1 MIDPTEFIKT
11 LARARICFY
20 SGVPDSL
27 LASLIKAVGVI
38 IPEANHIVAANE
50 GSAVAL
56 ACGYHLATGNIGVVY
71 MQNSGL
77 GNAINP
83 LMSLAD
89 PDVYAIP
96 MLLIIGWRG
105 EPGIKDEPQHVK
117 QGAISEDLLKSLQIP
132 FYVLDSQT
140 TKSDIEAA
148 LLKVAQHEGPSA
160 FLVRKNCFTECANES
175 LSSVPAS
182 NGSNDSQGASQS
194 ESTVLGPASRES
206 ENSQLS
212 FALSGSTGTAGVPPT
227 PESQDGWATAFPIS
241 EGASPG
247 MADVP
252 PTSNEFTGSLDRS
265 VPLANAPLSP
275 TLASGLAPLMSRE
288 DAIRFI
294 QTIAPKDAIFVAT
307 TGKIG
312 RELYEI
318 RNGSEAGDRDFYCVG
333 GMGHAS
339 QIALGIA
346 LCQPSLVICL
356 DGDGSALMHLGH
368 LASIAELAPSNFM
381 HIILNN
387 RMHESVGGQ
396 PTASPQTN
404 FSQVAK
410 SLGYPATCRCT
421 SLADLIAFFASMNI
435 AKTPILI
442 EMLVAGG
449 SRSDLVRP
457 KESPKERKIKFM
469 KALRAGHEVD
479 ESSGSKLS

>member
-11 LARARICFY
+11 LARARISFY

-27 LASLIKAVGVI
+27 LSSLIRAVGEI

-83 LMSLAD
+83 LMSIAD
-89 PDVYAIP
+89 LDVYAIP

-105 EPGIKDEPQHVK
+105 EPGVKDEPQHVK
-117 QGAISEDLLKSLQIP
+117 QGAVSEDLLKSLQIP

-140 TKSDIEAA
+140 TKSDIDAA

-160 FLVRKNCFTECANES
+160 FLVRKDCFALGTIES
-175 LSSVPAS
+175 ASLVPAS
-182 NGSNDSQGASQS
+182 DGTTHTPAWTGSAGFLPASS
-194 ESTVLGPASRES
+194 ESY
-206 ENSQLS
+206 SQRLS
-212 FALSGSTGTAGVPPT
+212 AFCDSAGTAGVPPASENEELWVSVLPVSET
-227 PESQDGWATAFPIS
+227 SPPGVNAGNPSASSAGTESTLPSDDPRVS
-241 EGASPG
+241 ASP
-247 MADVP
+247 AA
-252 PTSNEFTGSLDRS
+252 F
-265 VPLANAPLSP
+265 
-275 TLASGLAPLMSRE
+275 ASGLAPLMSRE

-294 QTIAPKDAIFVAT
+294 QAIAPRDAIFVAS

-318 RNGSEAGDRDFYCVG
+318 RNGSKTGDRDFYCVG

-346 LCQPSLVICL
+346 LCQASLVICL
-356 DGDGSALMHLGH
+356 DGDGAALMHLGH
-368 LASIAELAPSNFM
+368 LASIAALAPSNFM

-396 PTASPQTN
+396 PTTSPQAD
-404 FSQVAK
+404 FAQVAK

-435 AKTPILI
+435 ANTPILI

-449 SRSDLVRP
+449 SRSDLARP

-469 KALRAGHEVD
+469 KALRAGHEAD